1 MSKND
6 ARSQIPRPV
15 VTPPHDGPALPVGD
29 AVPAVPAPA
38 QIPPQFYPAPRPP
51 APTAAVSPAI
61 TELAARAIT
70 GGAGMAREYAF
81 SAAELCRGADT
92 NPQARANARRLL
104 RIALA
109 HLEA

>member
-1 MSKND
+1 MKNE

-15 VTPPHDGPALPVGD
+15 VTPPHDGAPLAVGD
-29 AVPAVPAPA
+29 AVPAVLAPE
-38 QIPPQFYPAPRPP
+38 QIPPQFYPAPRPL
-51 APTAAVSPAI
+51 AGAVSPAI

-81 SAAELCRGADT
+81 SAAELCRTADN